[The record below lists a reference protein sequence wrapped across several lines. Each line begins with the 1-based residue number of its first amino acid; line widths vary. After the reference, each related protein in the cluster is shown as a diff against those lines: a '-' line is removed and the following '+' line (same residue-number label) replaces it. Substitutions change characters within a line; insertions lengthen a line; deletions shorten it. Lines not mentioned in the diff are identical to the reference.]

1 MYEIIFFSYKNIHIF
16 KQIFKNSISNVAKS
30 VFYQG
35 ISVQIPQP
43 TLNNTQKL
51 QYIIAVMYNSFI
63 MEVLTMTFPS
73 LFTQIGVPPGLLD
86 SNYVEYE
93 MSFSLVEGKLA
104 FGTTQS
110 VSMT

>member
-1 MYEIIFFSYKNIHIF
+1 
-16 KQIFKNSISNVAKS
+16 
-30 VFYQG
+30 
-35 ISVQIPQP
+35 
-43 TLNNTQKL
+43 
-51 QYIIAVMYNSFI
+51 
-63 MEVLTMTFPS
+63 MTFPS